1 MDDAGSI
8 GGDVVDGS
16 VVVCFAESNNRL
28 AQVSNEVCCVGC
40 GMVDTM
46 EWLTATRMAPMRS
59 FMCTDYARD
68 GYVYAGSLRCVYETK
83 LRSSFEEGV

>member
-46 EWLTATRMAPMRS
+46 EWLTATIMAPMRS

-68 GYVYAGSLRCVYETK
+68 GYVYAGSMVYKITF
-83 LRSSFEEGV
+83 LNW

>member
-1 MDDAGSI
+1 MEGVDLAVSI

-40 GMVDTM
+40 GMVDAM
-46 EWLTATRMAPMRS
+46 PWLRATTVAKSKRRVL
-59 FMCTDYARD
+59 RD
-68 GYVYAGSLRCVYETK
+68 PDMFLFFLILK
-83 LRSSFEEGV
+83 ISSDFT

>member
-1 MDDAGSI
+1 LFFSSFSGGGGGVEVDDAGSI

-46 EWLTATRMAPMRS
+46 EWLTATIMAPMRS
-59 FMCTDYARD
+59 FTNIF
-68 GYVYAGSLRCVYETK
+68 VFLN
-83 LRSSFEEGV
+83 